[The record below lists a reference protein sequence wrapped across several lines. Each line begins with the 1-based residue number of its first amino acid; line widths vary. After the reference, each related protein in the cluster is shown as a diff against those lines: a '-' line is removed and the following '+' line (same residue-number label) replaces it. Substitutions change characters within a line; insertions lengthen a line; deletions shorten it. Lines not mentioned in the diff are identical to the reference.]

1 MTPGTVWPPPHTSIN
16 VFPAYHGQRT
26 RNHVHSIV
34 FFLAHPASVHVSE
47 RSTRWF
53 TSWGRES
60 WHCVHV
66 SVSPLMRP
74 VGPYC
79 LNMFPIISTVGLG
92 METKLSGKMSPERRG
107 VQMRSPYSVS
117 MARGRRNEVLGLAVI
132 SRDLPRQGT

>member
-1 MTPGTVWPPPHTSIN
+1 
-16 VFPAYHGQRT
+16 
-26 RNHVHSIV
+26 
-34 FFLAHPASVHVSE
+34 
-47 RSTRWF
+47 
-53 TSWGRES
+53 
-60 WHCVHV
+60 
-66 SVSPLMRP
+66 MRP